1 MDIQYNRNEDY
12 KTIILPNS
20 AAATTSED
28 DLTNNTVKVGDEQ
41 AEQQKQEMN
50 GTANNKPNATLLL
63 NDEKEIETTVIF
75 VPNVWSLMPNS
86 IEYQKTVE
94 AYKNFID
101 NPPVSLAP
109 PPPPPAPPTPV
120 STTPIQVKKSAD
132 NIQPANETSNQAASS
147 TSNEQNF
154 ELKDEIKL
162 KQDEDEDSNQN
173 APAEVNSIEDLTKS
187 LKALYKFLIIL
198 LFFLFNLFFFVD
210 YSNLFYFAKKKI
222 HIHLIPYFFLILI
235 LN

>member
-20 AAATTSED
+20 AAASATATSED

-41 AEQQKQEMN
+41 AEQQKQEIN
-50 GTANNKPNATLLL
+50 ETANNKPNATLLL

-109 PPPPPAPPTPV
+109 PPPPPPPTPV
-120 STTPIQVKKSAD
+120 PTTPIQVKKSAD
-132 NIQPANETSNQAASS
+132 NIQPANETSIQAVGS

-187 LKALYKFLIIL
+187 LKALYKFLIFYYYYFFL
-198 LFFLFNLFFFVD
+198 FSLFFLLITIINSTLP
-210 YSNLFYFAKKKI
+210 KKNI
-222 HIHLIPYFFLILI
+222 YP
-235 LN
+235 LNPVINS